1 MENIK
6 DLKHKLAVLQ
16 KLEEVVLPNYIH
28 YCAAMAGTCESGS
41 EALSSYKQEAL
52 KLFDLYMPLIV
63 PAGCTFDDAEVWM
76 DVFRHAFALDQG
88 SKVAS
93 ELPLYM
99 EHQWDLMIDSMEY
112 LDTYEKYLSELNYDE
127 KETISGEKAKYEVA
141 RALYFDVQDFVELLK
156 IADEKAQPVVK
167 QYVADVEEILRSLYQ
182 TSYLSASRLHDQIDE
197 YDSYDLEERYALWNQ
212 LLENSERVYLR
223 DIPKLC
229 DKYGLEME

>member
-1 MENIK
+1 M
-6 DLKHKLAVLQ
+6 L
-16 KLEEVVLPNYIH
+16 
-28 YCAAMAGTCESGS
+28 
-41 EALSSYKQEAL
+41 
-52 KLFDLYMPLIV
+52 

-99 EHQWDLMIDSMEY
+99 EHQSDLMIDSMDY
-112 LDTYEKYLSELNYDE
+112 LDTYEKYLSKLNSELNYDE
-127 KETISGEKAKYEVA
+127 KETISGEKAKYDAA
-141 RALYFDVQDFVELLK
+141 RELYFDVQDFVELLK

-167 QYVADVEEILRSLYQ
+167 QYVADVEDILRSLYR
-182 TSYLSASRLHDQIDE
+182 TSDLSASRLYDQIDE